1 MSNDYFI
8 INMNV
13 KVTTPQECFGL
24 VGIVYLMSFEVTLSS
39 ILFAGLVSP
48 PWTSQQQAL
57 IIKGNIPTYMTVE
70 TLLSLDT
77 TMVNFPVI
85 IRSSSS

>member
-1 MSNDYFI
+1 
-8 INMNV
+8 MNV

-24 VGIVYLMSFEVTLSS
+24 VGIVYLVSFEVTLSS
-39 ILFAGLVSP
+39 VLFAGLMSLLP
-48 PWTSQQQAL
+48 GANT
-57 IIKGNIPTYMTVE
+57 PTYMTIG

-77 TMVNFPVI
+77 TMFNFPVI